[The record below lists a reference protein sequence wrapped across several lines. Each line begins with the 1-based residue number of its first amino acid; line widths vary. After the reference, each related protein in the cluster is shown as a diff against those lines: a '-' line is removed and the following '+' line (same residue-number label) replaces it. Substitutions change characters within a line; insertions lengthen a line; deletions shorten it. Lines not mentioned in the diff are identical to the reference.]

1 MKHEWLT
8 QEEADHKKL
17 VQQAS
22 SIIDE
27 EKMTKAIS
35 TEMLAIHKK
44 IKERRE
50 AEEAEKNLEDE
61 DIVLN

>member
-1 MKHEWLT
+1 MNGLHKKKQT
-8 QEEADHKKL
+8 IKKL